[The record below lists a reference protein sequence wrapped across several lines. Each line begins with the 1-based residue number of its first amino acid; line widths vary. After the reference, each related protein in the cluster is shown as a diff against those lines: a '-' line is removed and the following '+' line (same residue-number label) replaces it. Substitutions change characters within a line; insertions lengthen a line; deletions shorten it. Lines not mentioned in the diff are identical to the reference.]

1 MTCNIN
7 RRYHSREISNSVVVE
22 SLQRETEQKLYN
34 IQQLICKINTSKQE
48 ISDYTRQLLELDQSL
63 DSTMDTTL
71 NIQFGSLKRVLDYV
85 NHQLADSITQ
95 YHADRSRIAQL
106 QERVSVH
113 TAFLKGASQRYEQ
126 IKKRVRSHAWYP
138 WLYTGNLRKASLIV
152 FLFNS
157 MCTRL

>member
-1 MTCNIN
+1 MALTISFFFY
-7 RRYHSREISNSVVVE
+7 YHNFIKRGASSSVVD
-22 SLQRETEQKLYN
+22 SLQRETEQQLDK
-34 IQQLICKINTSKQE
+34 IQQMIGKINNSKQD
-48 ISDYTRQLLELDQSL
+48 ISNYTQKLLELDQSL
-63 DSTMDTTL
+63 DTTMDTAL

-126 IKKRVRSHAWYP
+126 IKCRVRSHAWYP
-138 WLYTGNLRKASLIV
+138 WLYTGKSSLY
-152 FLFNS
+152 
-157 MCTRL
+157 